1 MTTDEAMSDTRKGWR
16 RAAGLLGVVLATSI
30 LQPIVLVAVPLL
42 ILLGLEGR
50 GTGAIVVAAIFG
62 FFVVLAGPRDGLWFV
77 ERAWA
82 LIAGGVFAALATYVP
97 HWRLTSRSMAAVGS
111 AIVISGVFLTIRRGA
126 WAAIDWQVTDHLRS
140 GFATWLDVIAVLR
153 DGEAVP
159 PTLVTAI
166 YQTVEAQA
174 QLFPAL
180 MAIETMAALGLA
192 WWVFGRV
199 APTEEKDVGTLRGF
213 RFNDHLVWLMIAGL
227 AMVALLPEDGGSR
240 LGANVAVFMGSLYAL
255 RGIGVV
261 VFVNGGLTFIG
272 ITMFAL
278 GILFAAPVVI
288 GFTVLLGIADT
299 WLDLRARAGAQAA

>member
-16 RAAGLLGVVLATSI
+16 RATGLLCIVLAMSI
-30 LQPIVLVAVPLL
+30 LQPIVLVVVPLL

-50 GTGAIVVAAIFG
+50 RTVAIIVASAFG
-62 FFVVLAGPRDGLWFV
+62 VFVVLAGPRDGLWFV
-77 ERAWA
+77 ERGWA
-82 LIAGGVFAALATYVP
+82 VLAGGFFTALAIYVP

-111 AIVISGVFLTIRRGA
+111 AIVVSGVFLTLRRGA
-126 WAAIDWQVTDHLRS
+126 WAAMDWQVTDHLRS
-140 GFATWLDVIAVLR
+140 GFATWLYILAVLR
-153 DGEAVP
+153 DRETVP
-159 PTLVTAI
+159 TTLVTAI

-174 QLFPAL
+174 AVFPAL
-180 MAIETMAALGLA
+180 VAIETMAALGLV
-192 WWVFGRV
+192 WWIFGRV
-199 APTEEKDVGTLRGF
+199 TQAEGMDLGTVRGF
-213 RFNDHLVWLMIAGL
+213 RFNDHLVWLMIVGL
-227 AMVALLPEDGGSR
+227 TMVALLPGDGVSR

-261 VFVNGGLTFIG
+261 VFVNGGLTFFG

>member
-1 MTTDEAMSDTRKGWR
+1 MTTDTATSDARKGWR
-16 RAAGLLGVVLATSI
+16 RATGLLGVVLATSI

-50 GTGAIVVAAIFG
+50 RTGAIVVAVIFG

-82 LIAGGVFAALATYVP
+82 LIAGGVFAALAAYVP
-97 HWRLTSRSMAAVGS
+97 HWRLTSRSLAAVGS
-111 AIVISGVFLTIRRGA
+111 AIVISGVFLTARRGA

-174 QLFPAL
+174 QVFPAL
-180 MAIETMAALGLA
+180 VAIETMAALGLV
-192 WWVFGRV
+192 WWLFGRV
-199 APTEEKDVGTLRGF
+199 AQGEEKDIGTLRGF
-213 RFNDHLVWLMIAGL
+213 RFNDHLVWLMIVGL
-227 AMVALLPEDGGSR
+227 TMVALLPGDGVSR

-261 VFVNGGLTFIG
+261 VFVNGGLTFFG